1 MTIGGMGGRERCAG
15 LPPTSITRVTT
26 TAGVAA
32 VGGGATAGFEK
43 VDPGGGPGG
52 MAGDAGGRAGGTPR
66 VGPGFP
72 ELASGRAGGGAG
84 GFASCVTELGRSAG
98 GARPSFGGRLIVGP
112 SSPALDSVVV
122 DDESISVF
130 VVFVAGAKSLERM
143 LIAKPQ
149 NRRSAK
155 SPIP

>member
-1 MTIGGMGGRERCAG
+1 MAIDASHLTSRLYHTTMGCICQEENW
-15 LPPTSITRVTT
+15 PTR
-26 TAGVAA
+26 A
-32 VGGGATAGFEK
+32 
-43 VDPGGGPGG
+43 
-52 MAGDAGGRAGGTPR
+52 AGGTPR
-66 VGPGFP
+66 VEPGFA
-72 ELASGRAGGGAG
+72 ELASGRPGGTAG

-122 DDESISVF
+122 DDESISVL

-143 LIAKPQ
+143 LIANAQ
-149 NRRSAK
+149 SRRSAK